1 MKSKILKSLKLAALS
16 FSTAVMMMPAAVFAS
31 EEYPGTD
38 YPPRINNIPGFY
50 ITVIDPTNNQIEFT
64 LNTLFNKEP
73 ARFGVAWI
81 RDRSEPVL
89 NADIRSFTG
98 IDESTSTKVFWSDDY
113 DLDLES
119 YHSRDTAGFLRKY
132 VVDSEVDLSHNTF
145 RELYYIIETTDGDRW
160 VNKAIYQECG
170 DAWTE
175 GKACAM
181 SWIKNDVEVD
191 NVAYA
196 LTDAPEKFINKNI
209 PRVAATPEPEPVTPE
224 PEPEPVTPEPA
235 EPEPV
240 EPEPA
245 NPEPVEPEPVMP
257 EPEPANPEP
266 EPVNPEPV
274 EPEPLISELE
284 PTVSESEPVIP
295 ESTNSTSA
303 ESTEPVTSK
312 TETVIS
318 KTEVKTSSE
327 PVALVTVAK
336 VEVPNTDQSSTDTA
350 DDVAEISE
358 VEFDDEY
365 DDEYEDYDEYSDSN
379 EGFGDTTLEIPMLGG
394 TDETKEKSSCEKE
407 NVIPYILIGA
417 GIGATLTCFLLF
429 VINRV
434 KALQALR
441 SE

>member
-1 MKSKILKSLKLAALS
+1 MKSKILKSLKLATLS
-16 FSTAVMMMPAAVFAS
+16 LSTAAMMMPAAVFAS

-145 RELYYIIETTDGDRW
+145 RELYYIMETTDGERW
-160 VNKAIYQECG
+160 VNKATYQECG

-209 PRVAATPEPEPVTPE
+209 PRAAATPEPEPEPVTPEPTEPE

-235 EPEPV
+235 EPEPI
-240 EPEPA
+240 
-245 NPEPVEPEPVMP
+245 EPEPVMP

-266 EPVNPEPV
+266 EP
-274 EPEPLISELE
+274 
-284 PTVSESEPVIP
+284 TASESEPVTP

-327 PVALVTVAK
+327 PVALVAVAK

-365 DDEYEDYDEYSDSN
+365 DDEYEDYNEYSDSN
-379 EGFGDTTLEIPMLGG
+379 EGFGDSTLEIPMLGG
-394 TDETKEKSSCEKE
+394 TDEAEEKSSCEKE
-407 NVIPYILIGA
+407 DVIPYILIGA